1 MAASGAEALKA
12 AAFDLSPEPALV
24 VDRDGGLVAVNEAA
38 EALFGHGLSLL
49 ARGRFRA
56 ALPPGSVLVSL
67 LDRAIFEGA
76 LVREH
81 GVEVNLFGQPPFEA
95 DGAAAP
101 LGDGAVL
108 LTLHVKGALG
118 VDRAAD
124 AAGLRSVVGLGK
136 MLAHEIKNPL
146 AGIRGAAQLLK
157 TGASAVDQPLAQLI
171 VDETDR
177 IRRLVDRM
185 EAFSDEVPT
194 PREARQYPPGA
205 GSRPRPGRQWRR
217 RWFGPA
223 ETYDPSLPLVWGDED
238 HLIQIFLNLVK
249 NAAEAAHMR
258 GDGRARSRCIPPG
271 ARASGCAAPTARPPA
286 ARRSR
291 SRQDNGPGVP
301 QSLRD
306 HLFQPFVTTKANGTG
321 LGLALVTKLVT
332 AHGGLIDFESEPGR
346 TVFRVLLPV
355 APERGPVWR
364 RVSMN
369 AASKKILIAD
379 DDSSMR
385 LVLSQAFTRLGYQV
399 RATGNATTCSSGSWT
414 ARAIWSSPM

>member
-1 MAASGAEALKA
+1 MTDRARVLGGVAADALKS

-67 LDRAIFEGA
+67 LDRAISEGA

-101 LGDGAVL
+101 LGDGSVL
-108 LTLHVKGALG
+108 LTLHVKGVLG
-118 VDRAAD
+118 VDRGAD
-124 AAGLRSVVGLGK
+124 TAGLRSVVGLGK

-185 EAFSDEVPT
+185 EAFSDDAPT
-194 PREARQYPPGA
+194 PREPVNIHQVLDRVRALVANGVADGLQLKE
-205 GSRPRPGRQWRR
+205 S
-217 RWFGPA
+217 
-223 ETYDPSLPLVWGDED
+223 YDPSLPPVWGDED
-238 HLIQIFLNLVK
+238 HLIQIFLNLTK

-258 GDGRARSRCIPPG
+258 GDGRGAIAIHTAWRPG
-271 ARASGCAAPTARPPA
+271 VRVRGADGKTTSGAPIEVRVI
-286 ARRSR
+286 
-291 SRQDNGPGVP
+291 DNGPGVP
-301 QSLRD
+301 TTLRD

-346 TVFRVLLPV
+346 TVFRVLLPI
-355 APERGPVWR
+355 APQNGAPDT
-364 RVSMN
+364 VSGD
-369 AASKKILIAD
+369 A
-379 DDSSMR
+379 
-385 LVLSQAFTRLGYQV
+385 
-399 RATGNATTCSSGSWT
+399 
-414 ARAIWSSPM
+414 

>member
-1 MAASGAEALKA
+1 MTDRARVLSGPALDALKA
-12 AAFDLSPEPALV
+12 AAFELSPEPALV
-24 VDRDGGLVAVNEAA
+24 VDREGGLVAVNEAA

-67 LDRAIFEGA
+67 MDRAIFEGA

-95 DGAAAP
+95 DGAAVP
-101 LGDGAVL
+101 LGDGSVL

-118 VDRAAD
+118 VERAAD
-124 AAGLRSVVGLGK
+124 QAGLRSVVGLGR

-157 TGASAVDQPLAQLI
+157 TGASAADQPLAQLI

-185 EAFSDEVPT
+185 EAFSDQAPT
-194 PREARQYPPGA
+194 PREAVNIHQVLDRVRALVANGVA
-205 GSRPRPGRQWRR
+205 DGLRLRDH
-217 RWFGPA
+217 
-223 ETYDPSLPLVWGDED
+223 YDPSLPPVWGDED
-238 HLIQIFLNLVK
+238 QLIQIFLNLVK
-249 NAAEAAHMR
+249 NASEAAHMR
-258 GDGRARSRCIPPG
+258 GDGQGELTIHTAWRPG
-271 ARASGCAAPTARPPA
+271 VRVRGADGKSASSAPIEIRV
-286 ARRSR
+286 
-291 SRQDNGPGVP
+291 QDNGPGVP
-301 QSLRD
+301 QSLRE

-355 APERGPVWR
+355 APEP
-364 RVSMN
+364 S
-369 AASKKILIAD
+369 
-379 DDSSMR
+379 
-385 LVLSQAFTRLGYQV
+385 LGD
-399 RATGNATTCSSGSWT
+399 A
-414 ARAIWSSPM
+414 